1 METNLF
7 WLVFMSS
14 FIPFLSLYFCRD
26 FNLWELK
33 TKKYNFL
40 LIFTAFL
47 SFLIIVF
54 SYIGLPSPLGIKLL
68 QRGFLFIIAISI
80 IGPILI
86 SILDFYS
93 SNDTSR
99 KLRKLSKNI
108 INIIILSQIY
118 LIVIIIIYL
127 FRLKS

>member
-1 METNLF
+1 M
-7 WLVFMSS
+7 
-14 FIPFLSLYFCRD
+14 
-26 FNLWELK
+26 
-33 TKKYNFL
+33 